1 MGYKNVQS
9 LQGNQCMFKGE
20 DRLILFKLKQ
30 ATHVEWKMKNSMEIF
45 MGIFL

>member
-20 DRLILFKLKQ
+20 DQLILFKLKQ
-30 ATHVEWKMKNSMEIF
+30 EKYEE
-45 MGIFL
+45 

>member
-20 DRLILFKLKQ
+20 DRLVLFKPKQ
-30 ATHVEWKMKNSMEIF
+30 AAYEE
-45 MGIFL
+45 